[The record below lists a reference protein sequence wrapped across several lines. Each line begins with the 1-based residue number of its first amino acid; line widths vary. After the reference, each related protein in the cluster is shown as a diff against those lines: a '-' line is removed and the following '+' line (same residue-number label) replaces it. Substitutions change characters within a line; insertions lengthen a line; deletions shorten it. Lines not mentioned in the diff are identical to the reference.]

1 MSERSEE
8 AEPRRGGAEAREDAV
23 RPADVGE
30 KSPAAGKTAAEEPSE
45 SGKSP
50 TTPEPAAAASA
61 RRPLWT
67 IILALLLGALALWGA
82 SRMVWFAEFRD
93 EGVRGTVLYTEPGEQ
108 RSTALVPLAIL
119 ALAGVAGAIA
129 TGGWL
134 RRVLGIV
141 LVLAGAAGVW
151 SGVDGIQ
158 FGGFAPG
165 LPGTEIVFGHL
176 IAALGGILVALGG
189 LAAIKWAGAARKLGA
204 RYAAPGAKAARKD
217 PDTELWEALSEGDDP
232 TDGGDPRR

>member
-1 MSERSEE
+1 MSEQSGE
-8 AEPRRGGAEAREDAV
+8 AEPRRGGAEAEVVGPEA
-23 RPADVGE
+23 RPANGA
-30 KSPAAGKTAAEEPSE
+30 KAK
-45 SGKSP
+45 
-50 TTPEPAAAASA
+50 
-61 RRPLWT
+61 RPLWT

-108 RSTALVPLAIL
+108 RATALVPLALL
-119 ALAGVAGAIA
+119 ALAGVAGAVA

-134 RRVLGIV
+134 RRALGIV

-151 SGVDGIQ
+151 NGVDGIK

-165 LPGTEIVFGHL
+165 LPGTEIVLGHL
-176 IAALGGILVALGG
+176 IAVLGGILVALGG

-232 TDGGDPRR
+232 TDPPDTRR

>member
-1 MSERSEE
+1 MSERSGE
-8 AEPRRGGAEAREDAV
+8 AEPRRGGAEAETEA
-23 RPADVGE
+23 P
-30 KSPAAGKTAAEEPSE
+30 SAGG
-45 SGKSP
+45 GK
-50 TTPEPAAAASA
+50 AK
-61 RRPLWT
+61 RPLWT

-108 RSTALVPLAIL
+108 RATALVPLAIL
-119 ALAGVAGAIA
+119 ALAGVAGAVA

-134 RRVLGIV
+134 RRALGIV

-151 SGVDGIQ
+151 NGVAGIK

-165 LPGTEIVFGHL
+165 LPGTEIVLGHL
-176 IAALGGILVALGG
+176 IAVLGGILVALGG

-232 TDGGDPRR
+232 TDPPDPRR

>member
-1 MSERSEE
+1 MSEQSGE
-8 AEPRRGGAEAREDAV
+8 AEPRRGGAEAEAAGPEA
-23 RPADVGE
+23 RPANGT
-30 KSPAAGKTAAEEPSE
+30 KAK
-45 SGKSP
+45 
-50 TTPEPAAAASA
+50 
-61 RRPLWT
+61 RPLWT

-108 RSTALVPLAIL
+108 RATALVPLALL
-119 ALAGVAGAIA
+119 ALAGVAGAVA

-151 SGVDGIQ
+151 NGVDGIK

-165 LPGTEIVFGHL
+165 LPGTEIVLGHL
-176 IAALGGILVALGG
+176 IAVLGGILVALGG

-232 TDGGDPRR
+232 TDPPDPRR

>member
-1 MSERSEE
+1 MKSQPE
-8 AEPRRGGAEAREDAV
+8 AQ
-23 RPADVGE
+23 
-30 KSPAAGKTAAEEPSE
+30 S
-45 SGKSP
+45 
-50 TTPEPAAAASA
+50 AAASA

-134 RRVLGIV
+134 RRALGIV

-151 SGVDGIQ
+151 SGVDGIE

-165 LPGTEIVFGHL
+165 LPGTEIVLGHL
-176 IAALGGILVALGG
+176 IAVLGGILVALGG

>member
-1 MSERSEE
+1 MSEGPEE
-8 AEPRRGGAEAREDAV
+8 AEPRGGA
-23 RPADVGE
+23 
-30 KSPAAGKTAAEEPSE
+30 KAAEAQPAG
-45 SGKSP
+45 SGK
-50 TTPEPAAAASA
+50 AK
-61 RRPLWT
+61 RPLWT
-67 IILALLLGALALWGA
+67 IILALLLGALALWGS

-108 RSTALVPLAIL
+108 RATALVPLALL
-119 ALAGVAGAIA
+119 ALAGVAGAVA

-134 RRVLGIV
+134 RRVLGVV

-151 SGVDGIQ
+151 SGVDGIK

-165 LPGTEIVFGHL
+165 LPGTEIVLGHL